1 MTESRFIYIVFIKAL
16 TGLGKFSRMLNK
28 YEYTHIAVSLDE
40 SLEDFVTFSRKAH
53 NAPFSA
59 GFMHEKREHYAFGKH
74 KSVKVKVYKLP
85 VSPAKYAKIQEY
97 IQEIEQDDEYIFNL
111 YSMLTMSFLHGLPIY
126 KTHNCMSFVS
136 KIIKLSG
143 VVRMNKPFY
152 KYSIQDMDKLL
163 SGFKAKEFQLKK
175 KREDMVYMREIG
187 ILQNAKSF
195 VRLNGKL
202 IYRLLCKRDEPYE

>member
-1 MTESRFIYIVFIKAL
+1 MEHKFIYVVFIKAL

-53 NAPFSA
+53 NGPFMA
-59 GFMHEKREHYAFGKH
+59 GFMHEKREHYAFGNH

-85 VSPAKYAKIQEY
+85 VSSVKYAKIQEY
-97 IQEIEQDDEYIFNL
+97 IQGIEEDKDYVFNL

-126 KTHNCMSFVS
+126 KAHNCMSFVS

-163 SGFKAKEFQLKK
+163 SGFGGREFQLKK
-175 KREDMVYMREIG
+175 KREDKEYMREIG
-187 ILQNAKSF
+187 ALQNVKTFLS
-195 VRLNGKL
+195 LNGKL
-202 IYRLLCKRDEPYE
+202 IYRLLCKRNELYE